1 MSSRPLILALSAL
14 LTPWLTAGC
23 YMVPPGDDKDVLDSR
38 AREVP
43 ACDSPVDEQLLA
55 DQLWQ
60 LINLER
66 TGAGVAPVALSEA
79 LTSVAADYAC
89 EMIRR
94 GFFGHYDPESG
105 DGPGRRAMAERY
117 LFYSIGENLAAGQ
130 QTPVEV
136 MRVWLSSPSH
146 REIILDPR
154 WKEVGVAVRSG
165 GEYGLYW
172 VQEFADPAPIEALTV
187 ASATS
192 GL

>member
-43 ACDSPVDEQLLA
+43 ACDTPVDEQLLA

-79 LTSVAADYAC
+79 LTSVAAGSSA
-89 EMIRR
+89 ITTRSR
-94 GFFGHYDPESG
+94 AT
-105 DGPGRRAMAERY
+105 GPVGGRWPSDTSSTRSART
-117 LFYSIGENLAAGQ
+117 SP
-130 QTPVEV
+130 PV
-136 MRVWLSSPSH
+136 SKPPS
-146 REIILDPR
+146 R
-154 WKEVGVAVRSG
+154 
-165 GEYGLYW
+165 
-172 VQEFADPAPIEALTV
+172 
-187 ASATS
+187 
-192 GL
+192 

>member
-1 MSSRPLILALSAL
+1 
-14 LTPWLTAGC
+14 
-23 YMVPPGDDKDVLDSR
+23 
-38 AREVP
+38 
-43 ACDSPVDEQLLA
+43 
-55 DQLWQ
+55 
-60 LINLER
+60 
-66 TGAGVAPVALSEA
+66 
-79 LTSVAADYAC
+79 
-89 EMIRR
+89 
-94 GFFGHYDPESG
+94 
-105 DGPGRRAMAERY
+105 MAERY